1 VIESLLGDFCRRY
14 VLLST
19 AEGASGA
26 NTEHVYQVKFFK
38 NADRG
43 ALVAALREQLSAED
57 TRLMLQD
64 STSEY

>member
-1 VIESLLGDFCRRY
+1 
-14 VLLST
+14 LLST